1 MLDRSASLFLGLTL
15 VSWSG
20 AFAASLGVATGG
32 GPYKLDDATIQGTAT
47 LREGSTVETL
57 SSPSNLRLT
66 NGARFE
72 LDAASRARV
81 FRDRVVLERGS
92 GEFVSGPTFRVES
105 KSLRFSAGEPGVR
118 ARIAVREDRKVQI
131 ASASGRMHVR
141 NAAGM
146 LISNVDPGLA
156 LEFEPQAGGAALPSS
171 FVGCLLEK
179 DGKFVIYDQTTKM
192 TVELK
197 SSGPDLQPEVGNRVQ
212 ANGTA
217 RPGPNNSQTL
227 DVTTITQIEKGGCSD
242 IAQLI
247 NADRPPA
254 TAGGRTPAGEPRGG
268 GMSAGTKVA
277 IIAGV
282 IAGGAGGAL
291 AATQG
296 GSDNR
301 SR

>member
-1 MLDRSASLFLGLTL
+1 MGLTL

-20 AFAASLGVATGG
+20 AVAASLGVATSGG
-32 GPYKLDDATIQGTAT
+32 AYRLDDATVQGTVT
-47 LREGSTVETL
+47 LRDGSTVETL
-57 SSPSNLRLT
+57 SAPSNLRLT
-66 NGARFE
+66 NGARFD

-118 ARIAVREDRKVQI
+118 AKIAVREDRKVQI
-131 ASASGRMHVR
+131 ASAVGRMHVR

-171 FVGCLLEK
+171 FVGCLLKK

-197 SSGPDLQPEVGNRVQ
+197 SSGPDLQAELGNRVQ

-227 DVTTITQIEKGGCSD
+227 DVTTVTQIEKGGCSD

-254 TAGGRTPAGEPRGG
+254 ATSAARTPAGEPKGT
-268 GMSAGTKVA
+268 GMSAGTKIA
-277 IIAGV
+277 IIAAV
-282 IAGGAGGAL
+282 IGGGAGGAI

>member
-1 MLDRSASLFLGLTL
+1 MLDRSASLFLGLGL
-15 VSWSG
+15 ISWSG
-20 AFAASLGVATGG
+20 LFAASLGVATSG
-32 GPYKLDDATIQGTAT
+32 GPFKIDNATVHGTAT
-47 LREGSTVETL
+47 LREGSTVETI
-57 SSPSNLRLT
+57 SAPSNLRLS
-66 NGARFE
+66 NGSRFE
-72 LDAASRARV
+72 LDAASRAKI
-81 FRDRVVLERGS
+81 FSDRLVLERGS
-92 GEFVSGPTFRVES
+92 GEFVTGPSFRVES
-105 KSLRFSAGEPGVR
+105 KSLRISAGEPGVR
-118 ARIAVREDRKVQI
+118 AKIALREDRKVQI
-131 ASASGRMHVR
+131 ASAAGRMHVR

-146 LISNVDPGLA
+146 LISNVEPGIA

-179 DGKFVIYDQTTKM
+179 EGKFVIYDQTTKM
-192 TVELK
+192 VVELK
-197 SSGPDLQPEVGNRVQ
+197 SSGPDLRAEVGNRVQ

-217 RPGPNNSQTL
+217 RPGANNSQTL
-227 DVTTITQIEKGGCSD
+227 DVTTITQIEKGGCAE
-242 IAQLI
+242 IARLI

-254 TAGGRTPAGEPRGG
+254 TAGARTPAGEPRA